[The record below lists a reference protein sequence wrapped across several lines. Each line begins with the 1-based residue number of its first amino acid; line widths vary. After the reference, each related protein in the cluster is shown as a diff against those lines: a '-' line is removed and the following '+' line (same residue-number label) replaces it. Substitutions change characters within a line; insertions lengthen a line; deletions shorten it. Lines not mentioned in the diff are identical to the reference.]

1 VQIAMENYYLKL
13 LTCANLFAPDRN
25 TLSLINYD
33 KKIIKILY
41 FENIRWDKSN
51 YILQGNISI
60 YILVK
65 KYGQSKLC
73 K

>member
-1 VQIAMENYYLKL
+1 MENYYLKL

-41 FENIRWDKSN
+41 FENIR
-51 YILQGNISI
+51 
-60 YILVK
+60 
-65 KYGQSKLC
+65 
-73 K
+73 